1 MRVLWFTTTPANAA
15 SRIGFSHK
23 GRGWISSLQDVVAAQ
38 PGVSLGLCFFYE
50 GNKDMEFEEEGTRYY
65 GIGLPKK
72 SVAGR
77 ILDRYRTVLPSNY
90 RINGLLNV
98 INTFK
103 PDVIHVFGSEDVFG
117 MVSKYVTIPVII
129 HIQGILNPYLDNW
142 FPRGVSNWQ
151 VLCKTPL
158 SETLRGTG
166 LYFEYQFMKKM
177 AKREKA
183 ILQYCNFFMGR
194 TTWDKAVTRFL
205 SPGSQYFHCEE
216 MIRPAFWEHQWRLT
230 QRNKIILTTTIN
242 PNIYKGLDIVL
253 KTARLLKNH
262 PEVDFEWRIF
272 GIHSNQEIVRF
283 FEKLAKDRFSSCNVV
298 FMGPTDSDKLVNYLL
313 ETSVFVHPSHI
324 DNSPNSV
331 CEAMLL
337 GVPVIA
343 AQVGGVSSMLQ
354 DGVEG
359 ILYPDNDPYLLA
371 HQILELAGNEE
382 KRKTIGAA
390 ARHRALMRHDKTAIL
405 ESLLDIYKSISVK
418 PNLTDA

>member
-38 PGVSLGLCFFYE
+38 PGISLGLCFFFE

-72 SVAGR
+72 GVASR

-98 INTFK
+98 INSFK

-151 VLCKTPL
+151 VLCKTPVA
-158 SETLRGTG
+158 ETVRGTG

-183 ILQYCNFFMGR
+183 ILQHCNYFMGR
-194 TTWDKAVTRFL
+194 TAWDKAVTRFL

-216 MIRPAFWEHQWRLT
+216 MIRPAFFENQWKPADGT
-230 QRNKIILTTTIN
+230 KIILSTTIN

-253 KTARLLKNH
+253 KTARLLRNH
-262 PEVDFEWRIF
+262 PGVDVEWRIF
-272 GIHSNQEIVRF
+272 GIHGNQEIVRF
-283 FEKLAKDRFSSCNVV
+283 FEKLGKDKFSSCYVI
-298 FMGPTDSDKLVNYLL
+298 FMGPTDSEKLVQHLL
-313 ETSVFVHPSHI
+313 ETTLFIHPSHI

-343 AQVGGVSSMLQ
+343 AQVGGVSSLLE
-354 DGVEG
+354 DGKEG
-359 ILYPDNDPYLLA
+359 VLYPDNDPYLLA
-371 HQILELAGNEE
+371 DQILELASDKE
-382 KRKTIGAA
+382 RRTSMGAA
-390 ARHRALMRHDKTAIL
+390 ARLRALNRHDKAAIL
-405 ESLLDIYKSISVK
+405 QSLLGIYSAISVK